1 MKKILLTK
9 LIVLMFSFNAL
20 AQDKDTLEVEVEGTE
35 LTKSRGEDDPKTT
48 SRGGN
53 PNIKEAFNCDAED
66 VKVEE
71 PAASRGSTCT
81 VNIDNDSG
89 YDVYVYIDGDYYGW
103 VGAWREGAVTV
114 AGGYTTVYVIT
125 TGGSYE
131 WKAEGNCSSY
141 YDYRIYL

>member
-1 MKKILLTK
+1 MKKILLIK
-9 LIVLMFSFNAL
+9 LFVLMFSFNAL

-35 LTKSRGEDDPKTT
+35 VAQSRGE
-48 SRGGN
+48 N
-53 PNIKEAFNCDAED
+53 PNIDEAFDCNPED

-114 AGGYTTVYVIT
+114 AGGYTTVYCIT

-131 WKAEGNCSSY
+131 WSAAGNCNSY
-141 YDYRIYL
+141 YNYRIYL